1 MWDGFNKRK
10 FPRLNLKCEI
20 YVHSSPAAPAVK
32 TVTENLGV
40 GGVCFILD
48 QPLERFSRCKIRLE
62 LDPKIPLIEGLGKV
76 VWTIPVGDASSSKK
90 RFDTG
95 VEFQDLKAG
104 DRELISTF
112 IESRLPKGFKQIN
125 Q

>member
-10 FPRLNLKCEI
+10 FPRFNLKCEV
-20 YVHSSPAAPAVK
+20 YVHSSPASPAVK

-40 GGVCFILD
+40 GGVCFMLD
-48 QPLERFSRCKIRLE
+48 QPLERFSQCKIRLE
-62 LDPKIPLIEGLGKV
+62 LDPMIPMIEGHGKV
-76 VWTIPVGDASSSKK
+76 VWTIPVGDSSSSQK

-125 Q
+125 